1 MVGAMNEPAKAGRKR
16 DEAIDVA
23 LLDVAQRHLAH
34 FGYEAMSLAA
44 VAEEAG
50 TTRQAL
56 YRRFSSK
63 ADLATAAVAAM
74 SSADERS
81 ESDDPLSDLVRELQS
96 FAVGVSRPN
105 GMSLIGTMIQSSADP
120 ELVESFRQRLVEPR
134 RDRIRSILRRGVQA
148 KVLRADADVETAVSF
163 CTGSWYAY
171 AVAGARP
178 PRDWPKRCAQLVW
191 RSLQ

>member
-1 MVGAMNEPAKAGRKR
+1 MNALNEVGKAGRKR
-16 DEAIDVA
+16 DSAIDAA
-23 LLDVAQRHLAH
+23 LLGVAQRHLAH

-56 YRRFSSK
+56 YRRFASK
-63 ADLATAAVAAM
+63 ADLATAAVASM
-74 SSADERS
+74 SSAEERP
-81 ESDDPLSDLVRELQS
+81 ESDDPLADLVRELQS

-105 GMSLIGTMIQSSADP
+105 GMSLIGTMIQSSAEP

-134 RDRIRSILRRGVQA
+134 RDRIRSILRRGVLA
-148 KVLRADADVETAVSF
+148 KALRSDADVETAVSF

-171 AVAGARP
+171 AVAGVRP
-178 PRDWPKRCAQLVW
+178 PRDWPKRCAHLVW